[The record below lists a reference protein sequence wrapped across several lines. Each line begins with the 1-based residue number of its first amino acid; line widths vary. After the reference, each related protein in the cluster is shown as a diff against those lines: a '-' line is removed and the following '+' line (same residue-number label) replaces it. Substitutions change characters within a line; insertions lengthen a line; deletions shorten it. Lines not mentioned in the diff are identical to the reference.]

1 MPRDNAQFGD
11 RFIYVAGIPKS
22 ASSLMWLIVS
32 TLQEEDGRADPGKLP
47 NTLPSPFQPLR
58 FELMDMFPH
67 GGTFSGHAPLSFD
80 TNLFL
85 RGTQCKYVVH
95 LRHPADF
102 IVALYCHTDPN
113 PLSFVDPRLLEM
125 LSFGKVYEERWVYA
139 LSAMQRKALIRDE
152 ISLDDGIAS
161 LLRDG
166 PLFKAMEWMTDWL
179 AYRDPGLSTVSTYE
193 GLVCDFEGT
202 INALCQFVRGRQIDD
217 YRLDYLR
224 HVFAQTADE
233 GRQQDPERY
242 PKGWTGAVGVWQSY
256 FNGDNIAIYNEVVER
271 FLSCYPNADALLNVY
286 EGDNLFLS

>member
-1 MPRDNAQFGD
+1 MTRENEQFGD
-11 RFIYVAGIPKS
+11 KFIYVAGIPKS

-47 NTLPSPFQPLR
+47 NTLPSPFQPLT
-58 FELMDMFPH
+58 FELMDMFSR

-85 RGTQCKYVVH
+85 RGTHCKYVVH

-125 LSFGKVYEERWVYA
+125 LRFGKVYEERWVYA
-139 LSAMQRKALIRDE
+139 LSAMQRKALIRE
-152 ISLDDGIAS
+152 EMSLDDGLGS

-179 AYRDPGLSTVSTYE
+179 AYRDSALSAVSTYE
-193 GLVCDFEGT
+193 TLVCDFDAAV
-202 INALCQFVRGRQIDD
+202 NSLCLFVRGREIDD
-217 YRLDYLR
+217 YRLQYLR
-224 HVFAQTADE
+224 HVFANTADE
-233 GRQQDPERY
+233 GRKQDAERY
-242 PKGWTGAVGVWQSY
+242 PKGWTGAVGVWRSY
-256 FNGDNIAIYNEVVER
+256 FNNENVAIYNDVVKQ
-271 FLSCYPNADALLNVY
+271 FLRCYPNAEALLGVY
-286 EGDNLFLS
+286 QKDNLLLL